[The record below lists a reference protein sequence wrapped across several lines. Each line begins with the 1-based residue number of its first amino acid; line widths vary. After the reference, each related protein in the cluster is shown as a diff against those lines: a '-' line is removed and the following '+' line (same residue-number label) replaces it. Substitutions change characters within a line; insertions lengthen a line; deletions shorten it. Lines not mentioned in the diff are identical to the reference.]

1 MRKKTALIVLT
12 VLMSVLISCA
22 PKEKYQEGNSYHGFT
37 LVEKKFVNE
46 VNAECLLFKHDKSGA
61 RLLKVAANDPNKLFN
76 IAFKTVPENDCGTP
90 HIMEHSVL
98 NGSKNFPVKSP
109 FDVLVKGSLN
119 TFLNAMT
126 GSDITTYPVASMNN
140 KDYFNLMHVYLDA
153 VLNPLIYEDPRIL
166 EQEGWHHELES
177 KDGDVVYKG
186 VVYNEMKG
194 AYSSPNRELD
204 YQINKIL
211 FPDNTY
217 GVSSGGYPTE
227 IPKLTYEAFIDFHKK
242 FYHPGNS
249 YILLYGDADL
259 DQELAFID
267 SEYLSKYELS
277 DQTVEIP
284 LQKPFE
290 AMKEA
295 EKTYAVPEGAPT
307 QDQTFLN
314 LSFVA
319 GQSTDRVLSM
329 SFDVLTDALV
339 NHESAPVRLAL
350 QEAGIGRDV
359 RASFNEA
366 KQNVFEITVQNANPE
381 DKDKFREIVF
391 SAMEK
396 AANEGFDKTMV
407 EGILNR
413 MEFNMKEGN
422 TPQKGLMYLMQS
434 YQTWFFADD
443 PFVGLEFNAPLE
455 ETKKALTADWLENTV
470 KQYLLDNPHSLLMVL
485 KPEPGL
491 QAKISA
497 ATEEE
502 LKAYKASLT
511 EEQIDE
517 LIGDTQA
524 LIEYQKKEDT
534 PEALASIPML
544 ERSDIS
550 SEVEW
555 FGVKKQEVAG
565 VDVLQHEEF
574 TNDILYSNLYFD
586 VRVLPAELISYAKL
600 LSSVMGKLNT
610 ENYSFGDLDNAL
622 NINTGGFSTYL
633 TTYLEDQS
641 NENILPKF
649 AVYSK
654 ATSEKAGKMF
664 ELVNEVINHSKIND
678 PERLKELIT
687 RHHARVDSDIKN
699 NGLNY
704 AMTRLTSYYSKSGMY
719 NEKTQGLDYYR
730 FVSDL
735 AENFD
740 AKSDE
745 IIANLE
751 KTAALLFSK
760 ENLIATI
767 TCSEKDFAGYSAGLE
782 SFVAAVKEAPL
793 EWQEWNFDYE
803 KKNEGLESASKVQ
816 YVVKGYDFKKLG
828 YEYDGKMRVLNQ
840 VLSTDWLQ
848 NQVRVIGGAYGG
860 FAGISQSG
868 TVYFASYRDPNLKET
883 IDTYDKT
890 PGYLD
895 EFEADDNTMTRYII
909 GTISR
914 MDGPKT
920 ASQKGNLAI
929 EYYFEKTTPEQLKA
943 EREAVL
949 ATTADDIKGMKKL
962 VEDVL
967 AQDAICVY
975 GNEEKVKENAGL
987 FGSVVSLTE

>member
-1 MRKKTALIVLT
+1 M
-12 VLMSVLISCA
+12 
-22 PKEKYQEGNSYHGFT
+22 
-37 LVEKKFVNE
+37 
-46 VNAECLLFKHDKSGA
+46 
-61 RLLKVAANDPNKLFN
+61 
-76 IAFKTVPENDCGTP
+76 
-90 HIMEHSVL
+90 
-98 NGSKNFPVKSP
+98 
-109 FDVLVKGSLN
+109 
-119 TFLNAMT
+119 
-126 GSDITTYPVASMNN
+126 
-140 KDYFNLMHVYLDA
+140 
-153 VLNPLIYEDPRIL
+153 
-166 EQEGWHHELES
+166 
-177 KDGDVVYKG
+177 
-186 VVYNEMKG
+186 
-194 AYSSPNRELD
+194 
-204 YQINKIL
+204 
-211 FPDNTY
+211 
-217 GVSSGGYPTE
+217 
-227 IPKLTYEAFIDFHKK
+227 
-242 FYHPGNS
+242 
-249 YILLYGDADL
+249 
-259 DQELAFID
+259 
-267 SEYLSKYELS
+267 
-277 DQTVEIP
+277 
-284 LQKPFE
+284 
-290 AMKEA
+290 
-295 EKTYAVPEGAPT
+295 
-307 QDQTFLN
+307 
-314 LSFVA
+314 
-319 GQSTDRVLSM
+319 
-329 SFDVLTDALV
+329 
-339 NHESAPVRLAL
+339 
-350 QEAGIGRDV
+350 
-359 RASFNEA
+359 
-366 KQNVFEITVQNANPE
+366 
-381 DKDKFREIVF
+381 
-391 SAMEK
+391 
-396 AANEGFDKTMV
+396 
-407 EGILNR
+407 
-413 MEFNMKEGN
+413 
-422 TPQKGLMYLMQS
+422 
-434 YQTWFFADD
+434 
-443 PFVGLEFNAPLE
+443 
-455 ETKKALTADWLENTV
+455 LENTV

-497 ATEEE
+497 AAEEE
-502 LKAYKASLT
+502 LKAYKAGLT
-511 EEQIDE
+511 EEQIEE

-524 LIEYQKKEDT
+524 LIEYQKQEDT

-555 FGVKKQEVAG
+555 FDVKKQEVAG
-565 VDVLQHEEF
+565 VDVVQYEEF

-610 ENYSFGDLDNAL
+610 ENYSFGDLDNTL

-730 FVSDL
+730 FVSDV

-740 AKSDE
+740 TKSDE

-751 KTAALLFSK
+751 KTASLLFSK

-793 EWQEWNFDYE
+793 EWQDWNFDYE

-949 ATTADDIKGMKKL
+949 ATTAGDIKGMKKL

>member
-22 PKEKYQEGNSYHGFT
+22 PKEKYQEGNNYHGFT
-37 LVEKKFVNE
+37 LVEKKFVDE

-277 DQTVEIP
+277 DQKVEIP

-290 AMKEA
+290 VMKEA

-319 GQSTDRVLSM
+319 GQSTDRALSM
-329 SFDVLTDALV
+329 AFDVLTDALV

-422 TPQKGLMYLMQS
+422 TPQKGLMYVMQS

-455 ETKKALTADWLENTV
+455 ETKKALTTNLLETAV
-470 KQYLLDNPHSLLMVL
+470 KNYLLDNPHSLLMVL

-502 LKAYKASLT
+502 LKAYKASLN

-524 LIEYQKKEDT
+524 LIEYQKQEDT

-555 FGVKKQEVAG
+555 FDVKKQEVAG
-565 VDVLQHEEF
+565 VDVVQHEEF

-600 LSSVMGKLNT
+600 LSSVLGKLNT

-622 NINTGGFSTYL
+622 NINTGGFNTYL

-654 ATSEKAGKMF
+654 ATTEKAGKMF
-664 ELVNEVINHSKIND
+664 ELVNEVVNRSKIND

-719 NEKTQGLDYYR
+719 SEKTQGLDYYR

-751 KTAALLFSK
+751 KTADLLFSK

-782 SFVAAVKEAPL
+782 SFAAAVKDAPV
-793 EWQEWNFDYE
+793 EWQDWNFDYE

-868 TVYFASYRDPNLKET
+868 NVYFASYRDPNLKET
-883 IDTYDKT
+883 IETYDKT

>member
-443 PFVGLEFNAPLE
+443 PFIGLEFNAPLE
-455 ETKKALTADWLENTV
+455 ETKKALTTDLLENTV

-524 LIEYQKKEDT
+524 LIEYQKQEDT

-555 FGVKKQEVAG
+555 FDVKKQEVAG
-565 VDVLQHEEF
+565 IDVVQYDEF

-719 NEKTQGLDYYR
+719 NEKIQGLDYYR
-730 FVSDL
+730 FISDL

-745 IIANLE
+745 IIENLE

-793 EWQEWNFDYE
+793 EWQDWDFDYE

>member
-455 ETKKALTADWLENTV
+455 ETKKALTTDLLENTV

-555 FGVKKQEVAG
+555 FDVKKQEVAG
-565 VDVLQHEEF
+565 IDVVQYDEF

-767 TCSEKDFAGYSAGLE
+767 TCSEKDFADYSAGLE

-793 EWQEWNFDYE
+793 EWQDWDFDYE

-943 EREAVL
+943 ERKAVL